1 MDWGTAGTIF
11 GIIGVIL
18 SAVFAYVAFSRNKKK
33 DDEGQ
38 GQQLG
43 TIQSDLGYVKSGI
56 DDIKAEQR
64 EQRSINVSVTSRVTA
79 VEESVKQAH
88 KRIDTIEHDIR

>member
-1 MDWGTAGTIF
+1 MDWGTLGTVF
-11 GIIGVIL
+11 GIAGVIL
-18 SAVFAYVAFSRNKKK
+18 SAVFAYLAFSRGKKK

-56 DDIKAEQR
+56 DDIKAEQK
-64 EQRSINVSVTSRVTA
+64 EQRNINVSLASRVTA
-79 VEESVKQAH
+79 VEESTKQAH
-88 KRIDTIEHDIR
+88 KRIDHLEQNK

>member
-1 MDWGTAGTIF
+1 MDWGTVGTVF

-64 EQRSINVSVTSRVTA
+64 EQRNVNMSLTSRVTA
-79 VEESVKQAH
+79 VEESAKQAH
-88 KRIDTIEHDIR
+88 KRIDHLEAIN

>member
-1 MDWGTAGTIF
+1 MDLGTIGTIF
-11 GIIGVIL
+11 GIVGVIL
-18 SAVFAYVAFSRNKKK
+18 SVVFAYLAFSRGKKK

-64 EQRSINVSVTSRVTA
+64 EQRDINVSLTSRVTA
-79 VEESVKQAH
+79 VEESTKQAH
-88 KRIDTIEHDIR
+88 KRIDHLEANK

>member
-1 MDWGTAGTIF
+1 MDWGTIGTIF
-11 GIIGVIL
+11 GIVGVIL
-18 SAVFAYVAFSRNKKK
+18 SAVFAYLAFSRGKKK

-56 DDIKAEQR
+56 DDIKAEQK
-64 EQRSINVSVTSRVTA
+64 EQRNINVSLASRVTA
-79 VEESVKQAH
+79 VEESTKQAH
-88 KRIDTIEHDIR
+88 KRIDHLEANK

>member
-1 MDWGTAGTIF
+1 MDWGTAGTII

-18 SAVFAYVAFSRNKKK
+18 SAVFAYVAFRRNKEK

-56 DDIKAEQR
+56 DDIKAEQK
-64 EQRSINVSVTSRVTA
+64 EQRNINVSLASRVTA
-79 VEESVKQAH
+79 VEESTKQAH
-88 KRIDTIEHDIR
+88 KRIDHLEQKQ

>member
-1 MDWGTAGTIF
+1 MDWGTLGTIF
-11 GIIGVIL
+11 GIVGVL
-18 SAVFAYVAFSRNKKK
+18 ASFVFAYLAFSRNKKR

-56 DDIKAEQR
+56 DDIKKEQR
-64 EQRSINVSVTSRVTA
+64 EQRSINQSLGERVTA
-79 VEESVKQAH
+79 VEESTKQAH
-88 KRIDTIEHDIR
+88 KRIDHLETK

>member
-1 MDWGTAGTIF
+1 MEWGTIGTIF
-11 GIIGVIL
+11 GIVGVIL
-18 SAVFAYVAFSRNKKK
+18 SAVFAYLAFSRGKKK

-64 EQRSINVSVTSRVTA
+64 EQRDINVSLTSRVTA
-79 VEESVKQAH
+79 VEESTKQAH
-88 KRIDTIEHDIR
+88 KRIDHLEQKQ

>member
-1 MDWGTAGTIF
+1 MDWGYVI
-11 GIIGVIL
+11 GIIGGIA
-18 SAVFAYVAFSRNKKK
+18 SIVFAYLAFSRNKKK

-64 EQRSINVSVTSRVTA
+64 EQRNINVSLTSRVTA
-79 VEESVKQAH
+79 VEESTKQAH
-88 KRIDTIEHDIR
+88 KRIDHLEQKQ

>member
-1 MDWGTAGTIF
+1 MDWGTIGTIF
-11 GIIGVIL
+11 GIVGVIL
-18 SAVFAYVAFSRNKKK
+18 SAVFAYLAFSRGKKK

-64 EQRSINVSVTSRVTA
+64 EQRDINVSLTSRVTA
-79 VEESVKQAH
+79 VEESTKQAH
-88 KRIDTIEHDIR
+88 KRIDHLEQKQ

>member
-1 MDWGTAGTIF
+1 MDWGTIGTIF
-11 GIIGVIL
+11 GIVGVIL
-18 SAVFAYVAFSRNKKK
+18 SAVFAYLAFSRGKKK

-56 DDIKAEQR
+56 DDIKAEQK
-64 EQRSINVSVTSRVTA
+64 EQRNINVSLASRVTA
-79 VEESVKQAH
+79 VEESTKQAH
-88 KRIDTIEHDIR
+88 KRIDHLEAK

>member
-1 MDWGTAGTIF
+1 MDWGTIGTIF
-11 GIIGVIL
+11 GIVGVIL
-18 SAVFAYVAFSRNKKK
+18 SVVFAYLAFSRGKKK

-43 TIQSDLGYVKSGI
+43 TIQSDLGYVESGI

-64 EQRSINVSVTSRVTA
+64 EQRDINVSLTSRVTA
-79 VEESVKQAH
+79 VEESTKQAH
-88 KRIDTIEHDIR
+88 KRIDHLEAK

>member
-1 MDWGTAGTIF
+1 MDWGTLGTIF
-11 GIIGVIL
+11 GIVGVL
-18 SAVFAYVAFSRNKKK
+18 ASFVFAYLAFSRNKKK

-56 DDIKAEQR
+56 DDIKKEQR
-64 EQRSINVSVTSRVTA
+64 EQRSINQSLGERVTA
-79 VEESVKQAH
+79 VEESTKQAH
-88 KRIDTIEHDIR
+88 KRIDHLETK

>member
-11 GIIGVIL
+11 GIIGVIM
-18 SAVFAYVAFSRNKKK
+18 SAVFAYVAFRRNKEK

-56 DDIKAEQR
+56 VDGRNVTKEQIGLMMTKLGGG
-64 EQRSINVSVTSRVTA
+64 E
-79 VEESVKQAH
+79 
-88 KRIDTIEHDIR
+88 

>member
-1 MDWGTAGTIF
+1 MDWGTLGTVF
-11 GIIGVIL
+11 GIAGVIL
-18 SAVFAYVAFSRNKKK
+18 SAVFAYLAFNRNKKK

-56 DDIKAEQR
+56 DDIKAEQK
-64 EQRSINVSVTSRVTA
+64 EQRNINVSLASRVTA
-79 VEESVKQAH
+79 VEESTKQAH
-88 KRIDTIEHDIR
+88 KRIDHLEANK